1 MQDITT
7 LSKEHILLVSILV
20 FNHFKVINMNNI
32 SKRVFYSLII
42 ISSVITSCDFLDIEP
57 LDSYTENNIFSDPAL
72 TKAYV
77 TRNYTLPVNGFKN
90 EALRFVSDESHN
102 NFNWGGAWTITRG
115 QMTPDQYGSFGI
127 WNSYY
132 GYIRACNIF
141 FENVEKLSGSK
152 EENSILI
159 GEMTFFRAFYYMELI
174 NRYGGVPL
182 IKKTFD
188 LDDEEM
194 MISRAS
200 YENCVDFVVS
210 EFSKAASML
219 PETWSGANF
228 GRVTKGAAL
237 AMKSRILLYAASPLW
252 NTTNDISK
260 WQDAAD
266 ACEEVFNLNKYELD
280 NDYKGLFLNSKSPE
294 IIFQRLYTNEY
305 SNGFDWPNT
314 PNGWT
319 GYSATCVSQSMVD
332 SYEMADGSMPNI
344 YNYELAN
351 NDPWAGREPRFYAS
365 IVCDGQIFR
374 DDEVEFWINEDGKTG
389 GKDSE
394 FGTDNWNH
402 SKTHYTIRKFMDE
415 SLKSPWKDKGSQP
428 WIYSRYAEILLNY
441 AEAMY
446 HIGDEVTA
454 RNYVN
459 LIRERA
465 RNGAENVLPDI
476 VASGDELLK
485 AIQHERKIELAFEE
499 HRFFD
504 VRRWKIA
511 EITDNIPVQG
521 IKIVKKTN
529 GTKSYTIV
537 KVDDRAFVTPDHY
550 LFPIPNDEIRK
561 NELLEQNP
569 GYDKIQ

>member
-1 MQDITT
+1 M
-7 LSKEHILLVSILV
+7 K
-20 FNHFKVINMNNI
+20 NI
-32 SKRVFYSLII
+32 SYRVLYSLLI
-42 ISSVITSCDFLDIEP
+42 ISALITSCDFLDIEP
-57 LDSYTENNIFSDPAL
+57 LDSYTENNIFSDPVL

-102 NFNWGGAWTITRG
+102 NFNWSGAWTITRG
-115 QMTPDQYGSFGI
+115 QMTPDQFGNFGI

-132 GYIRACNIF
+132 GHIRACNIF
-141 FENVEKLSGSK
+141 FENVDKLSEGD
-152 EENSILI
+152 EDNSLLI

-194 MISRAS
+194 MIPRDS
-200 YENCVDFVVS
+200 YEDCVDFVAS
-210 EFSKAASML
+210 EFSKAALML
-219 PETWSGANF
+219 PETWTGNSF

-237 AMKSRILLYAASPLW
+237 AMKARILLYAASPLW

-260 WQDAAD
+260 WQNAA
-266 ACEEVFNLNKYELD
+266 AAAEEVVNLNIYELD
-280 NDYKGLFLNSKSPE
+280 NDYKGLFLNNKSPE
-294 IIFQRLYTNEY
+294 IIFQRLYSSEF
-305 SNGFDWPNT
+305 SNGYDWANT

-319 GYSATCVSQSMVD
+319 GYSATCVSQTMVD
-332 SYEMADGSMPNI
+332 SYEMADGTMPNPSQ
-344 YNYELAN
+344 YGLSN

-365 IVCDGQIFR
+365 IVYDGQIFR
-374 DDEVEFWINEDGKTG
+374 NDEVEFWISEDGKTG

-415 SLKSPWKDKGSQP
+415 SLKEPWKDKGSQP
-428 WIYSRYAEILLNY
+428 WIYSRYAEIYLNY
-441 AEAMY
+441 AEAKF
-446 HIGDEVTA
+446 HTGDEITA
-454 RNYVN
+454 RKYINF
-459 LIRERA
+459 IRKRA
-465 RNGAENVLPDI
+465 RNGNIDVLPDI
-476 VASGDELLK
+476 VSSGQELLK
-485 AIQHERKIELAFEE
+485 AIQHERRIELAFED

-511 EITDNIPVQG
+511 ESTENIPLQG
-521 IKIVKKTN
+521 IKIVKKADDK
-529 GTKSYTIV
+529 KSYSIV
-537 KVDDRAFVTPDHY
+537 KVDDRSFVSPNHY

-561 NELLEQNP
+561 NDLLEQNP
-569 GYDKIQ
+569 GYSKIQ